1 MRYEVGE
8 NSCRARDGTAIIE
21 SQLEHATL
29 GFVLAGSFDYRAES
43 GAVTAVPGSL
53 LFGNEGEHFSC
64 HHMDERS
71 IRRLVVAF
79 DESFLE
85 EIAASV
91 GLRTV
96 RFNQVAAPPG
106 RFSAATFARMRRLS
120 LGSVADEENAY
131 ELAASALMTHGE
143 SCAPLRVSSRNRTR
157 MLRVLAHI
165 ETHYPLACGL
175 ESLAELARM
184 SPYHFLRVFKKV
196 VGVSPT
202 QYVINVRL
210 RAATEL
216 LVNTRMPVT
225 EVSHSVGFKD
235 ISHFNAS
242 FKTLIGCSPGAWR
255 CNSHHPLDEL
265 VS

>member
-8 NSCRARDGTAIIE
+8 NSCRARAGTPIHE
-21 SQLEHATL
+21 NQLAHATL
-29 GFVLAGSFDYRAES
+29 GFVLSGSFDYRAQS
-43 GAVTAVPGSL
+43 GSVTAVPGSL
-53 LFGNEGEHFSC
+53 LFGNEGELFSC
-64 HHMDERS
+64 YHIDDQS

-79 DESFLE
+79 DEAFLE
-85 EIAASV
+85 EIADSV
-91 GLRTV
+91 GLRQA
-96 RFNQVAAPPG
+96 RFNQVSSPPG

-120 LGSVADEENAY
+120 LASVADDETAY
-131 ELAASALMTHGE
+131 ELAASALLTHDE
-143 SCAPLRVSSRNRTR
+143 VRTRLRVSSRNRMR
-157 MLRVLAHI
+157 MLQVLQHI
-165 ETHYPLACGL
+165 ETYYPMPCRLV
-175 ESLAELARM
+175 SLAELARM

-216 LVNTRMPVT
+216 LVKTRMPIT

-255 CNSHHPLDEL
+255 CNSHHPVPGLA
-265 VS
+265 S